1 MRNPNEI
8 CLIGNNSTCQSTSAH
23 ETSKFSNPFTWVKVH
38 ALVLKLRNH
47 LPEPWQDVIPI
58 ENVDD
63 LKTVVKLIFIL
74 FATFLIAGIYD
85 MLLLQEGGAL

>member
-1 MRNPNEI
+1 MKT
-8 CLIGNNSTCQSTSAH
+8 NSLTVPATGSRKRVQVT
-23 ETSKFSNPFTWVKVH
+23 PFTWAILYAIVSN
-38 ALVLKLRNH
+38 LRNR

-63 LKTVVKLIFIL
+63 LKMAVKLIFIL
-74 FATFLIAGIYD
+74 FATFLMAGIYD